1 MNEFPAIDGVR
12 LIGQQMDTDANILAV
27 SAALLVMACGIFV
40 ILFAIDKLKNTF
52 NVIFCSLVTV
62 FITAI
67 CIARICS
74 SASKT
79 LYTVE
84 ITDTAAFNDV
94 YNQFEIVEQIGPTGY
109 KVKVKD
115 VKPDD

>member
-12 LIGQQMDTDANILAV
+12 LIGQQMDSTTNLLAP
-27 SAALLVMACGIFV
+27 AAFIFVMVCGIFV
-40 ILFAIDKLKNTF
+40 IILACDKLKNTF
-52 NVIFCSLVTV
+52 NVMFCSLVTV
-62 FITAI
+62 FIMAI

-109 KVKVKD
+109 KIRVKD